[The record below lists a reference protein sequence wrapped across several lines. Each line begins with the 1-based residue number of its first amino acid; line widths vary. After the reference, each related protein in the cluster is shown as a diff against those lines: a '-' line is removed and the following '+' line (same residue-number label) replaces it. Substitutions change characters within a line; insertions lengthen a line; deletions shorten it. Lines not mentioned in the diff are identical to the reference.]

1 LRQMSEIRGTS
12 WLSVH
17 PVATEPKMRLF
28 CFPHAGAGALSF
40 HAWREHL
47 PKFVQLCPVQLPGR
61 ESRLEEQPHSSLEEL
76 VREMT
81 PALRPWLD
89 LPFAIF
95 GHSMGSL
102 IAFEWARALRA
113 QGLCSPEW
121 LFVSGRPA
129 PDSPP
134 DPYPMHRLKNSE
146 FLEEVSRRY
155 DGVSEELSNEPDWI
169 EFFLPILRADIAMVE
184 GYEFREEAPLAC
196 PLSVYGG
203 ALDRSATYQDLI
215 GWQRNTRAAFDLKI
229 FPGGHFYP
237 VEPML
242 AAISGVMEG
251 LAVRTDLLR
260 AKEAGTYSLYSE

>member
-1 LRQMSEIRGTS
+1 LRQISEIRETS
-12 WLSVH
+12 WLSPHSVE
-17 PVATEPKMRLF
+17 TEPKMRLF

-61 ESRLEEQPHSSLEEL
+61 ESRLEEPPYSDLNKL
-76 VREMT
+76 VMQMT
-81 PALRPWLD
+81 LALRPWLD

-113 QGLCSPEW
+113 QGLRGPEW

-134 DPYPMHRLKNSE
+134 DPYPMHRLE
-146 FLEEVSRRY
+146 ADAFLEEVARRY
-155 DGVSEELSNEPDWI
+155 GGVIEALSKEADWV
-169 EFFLPILRADIAMVE
+169 EFFLPILRADVALVE
-184 GYEFREEAPLAC
+184 SYEFEEENPLDC

-215 GWQRNTRAAFDLKI
+215 GWQRNTSAAFDLKI

-242 AAISGVMEG
+242 ATISDVLEE
-251 LAVRTDLLR
+251 LV
-260 AKEAGTYSLYSE
+260 S